1 MASQEVTKNLFSVS
15 SAPIWHCGRT
25 VRSTMLHS
33 LLALLPAAIMAV
45 YRYGYDAVEVIAW
58 AGLTAVV
65 TEFLMQKWMGQ
76 ESTADDYSAL
86 FDGVVFAFLLP
97 ATAPVWM
104 VVIGSAVTVILG
116 RMVFGGFG
124 GSPVCAPAIGW
135 AVLTVSWP
143 DFMDLNGMLLKWDLV
158 EPLSELK
165 YFGADA
171 VSGISNTSLLLGSNL
186 GALGASQVLLVALG
200 GVYLLATRQ
209 LRWFIPVSFLVG
221 VFLTGLV
228 YNMID
233 PKLYAPPLFHLLSGG
248 TMLAAFFLMPYPSS
262 SPVWKLPM
270 LLYGLFGGALLIII
284 RTYGIYP
291 DGAVFA
297 VLLINLC
304 TPLIDLIQ
312 PKPFGGR

>member
-33 LLALLPAAIMAV
+33 LLALLPAAIMAA
-45 YRYGYDAVEVIAW
+45 YRYGYDAIEVIAW

-65 TEFLMQKWMGQ
+65 TEYLMQKWMGG
-76 ESTADDYSAL
+76 ESTADDFSAL

-97 ATAPVWM
+97 ATAPAWM

-124 GSPVCAPAIGW
+124 GSPVCAPAVGW

-165 YFGADA
+165 YFGVDA

-200 GVYLLATRQ
+200 GIYLLATRQ

-221 VFLTGLV
+221 VFLTGLL
-228 YNMID
+228 YYMID

-270 LLYGLFGGALLIII
+270 LLYGLFGGALLILI

>member
-1 MASQEVTKNLFSVS
+1 MASQEITKSLFSVS

-45 YRYGYDAVEVIAW
+45 YRYGYDAAEVIAW
-58 AGLTAVV
+58 AGLTAVI
-65 TEFLMQKWMGQ
+65 TEFLLQKWMAQ
-76 ESTADDYSAL
+76 DSTSDDFSAL

-97 ATAPVWM
+97 ATVPVWL

-124 GSPVCAPAIGW
+124 GSPVCAPAVGW
-135 AVLTVSWP
+135 AVMTVSWP

-165 YFGADA
+165 YFGFDA
-171 VSGISNTSLLLGSNL
+171 VSGITPTSLLLGENL

-200 GVYLLATRQ
+200 GVYLLATKQ
-209 LRWFIPVSFLVG
+209 LRWFIPVSFLAG

-228 YNMID
+228 YNIID
-233 PKLYAPPLFHLLSGG
+233 PQLYAPPLFHLLSGG
-248 TMLAAFFLMPYPSS
+248 TMLAAFFLMPYPSA

-291 DGAVFA
+291 DGTAFA

-304 TPLIDLIQ
+304 TPLIDLVQ

>member
-33 LLALLPAAIMAV
+33 LLALLPAAIMAA

-65 TEFLMQKWMGQ
+65 TEYLMQKWMGQ
-76 ESTADDYSAL
+76 DSTSDDFTAL

-97 ATAPVWM
+97 ATVPIWL
-104 VVIGSAVTVILG
+104 VVIGSAVTIILG

-124 GSPVCAPAIGW
+124 GSPVCAPAVGW
-135 AVLTVSWP
+135 AVMTVSWP

-165 YFGADA
+165 YFGLDA
-171 VSGISNTSLLLGSNL
+171 VSGITPTSLLLGENL

-200 GVYLLATRQ
+200 GVYLLATKQ
-209 LRWFIPVSFLVG
+209 VRWFIPVSFLAG

-228 YNMID
+228 YNIID

-248 TMLAAFFLMPYPSS
+248 TMLAAFFLMPYPSA

>member
-1 MASQEVTKNLFSVS
+1 MASQAISKNLFTVS
-15 SAPIWHCGRT
+15 SAPLWHCGRT
-25 VRSTMLHS
+25 IRSTMLHT
-33 LLALLPAAIMAV
+33 LVALLPVAALAV
-45 YRYGYDAVEVIAW
+45 YRYGYDAVQVMAW
-58 AGLTAVV
+58 AGLSAVV
-65 TEFLMQKWMGQ
+65 TEALIQKLMKQAPT
-76 ESTADDYSAL
+76 SDDFSAL
-86 FDGVVFAFLLP
+86 VDGLLFAFLLP
-97 ATAPVWM
+97 ATAPWWLVAF
-104 VVIGSAVTVILG
+104 GSAVMIILG

>member
-33 LLALLPAAIMAV
+33 LLALLPAAIMAA
-45 YRYGYDAVEVIAW
+45 YRYGYDAIEVIAW

-65 TEFLMQKWMGQ
+65 TEFLMQKWMG
-76 ESTADDYSAL
+76 EDSTADDFTAL

-97 ATAPVWM
+97 ATAPAWL

-124 GSPVCAPAIGW
+124 GSPVCAPAVGW
-135 AVLTVSWP
+135 AVMTVSWP
-143 DFMDLNGMLLKWDLV
+143 DFMDLNGMLLTWDLV

-165 YFGADA
+165 YFGLDA
-171 VSGISNTSLLLGSNL
+171 VSAISPVSLLLGENL

-200 GVYLLATRQ
+200 GVYLLATKQ
-209 LRWFIPVSFLVG
+209 LRWFIPVSFLAG
-221 VFLTGLV
+221 VFLTGLIYYV
-228 YNMID
+228 ID
-233 PKLYAPPLFHLLSGG
+233 PQLYAHPLFHLLSGG

-270 LLYGLFGGALLIII
+270 LLYGLFGGALLILI

-291 DGAVFA
+291 DGTAFA